1 MKFSVFQLSRIGG
14 RKKNEDRAGYTY
26 TQGAAIFLVADGL
39 GGHPAGEVAS
49 QLGLQVVMSM
59 FHEQAKPTLHDV
71 PAFMRDA
78 MMAAH
83 QNLVAYAM
91 GHSMVDTPSTTMVIA
106 IIQDH
111 QVYVGHCGDSRM
123 YLVRD
128 EDVFMQTTDHSM
140 LMRGS
145 ASGEGACVSR
155 HTLYNCLGASDAPFV
170 DVSDPAPLHFRDR
183 LLLCSDGLWGSV
195 AEADIV
201 EWMSK
206 QNVADASAGLMELA
220 LQRGGAHGDNATLIS
235 VAWEEP
241 DNAGLI

>member
-1 MKFSVFQLSRIGG
+1 
-14 RKKNEDRAGYTY
+14 
-26 TQGAAIFLVADGL
+26 
-39 GGHPAGEVAS
+39 
-49 QLGLQVVMSM
+49 
-59 FHEQAKPTLHDV
+59 
-71 PAFMRDA
+71 
-78 MMAAH
+78 
-83 QNLVAYAM
+83 M

-145 ASGEGACVSR
+145 AAGEGAGVSR

-183 LLLCSDGLWGSV
+183 LLLCSDGLWGSIP
-195 AEADIV
+195 EH
-201 EWMSK
+201 
-206 QNVADASAGLMELA
+206 ELA
-220 LQRGGAHGDNATLIS
+220 YRLSARPLEEAVPEMVRSAVQIGGKTGDNVTALALTWLGADNEMGGGTFLTEGLPRDRVITSIQPAPQDES
-235 VAWEEP
+235 VPEVDRSGAQAIEQAMAQIRIA
-241 DNAGLI
+241 NQKT